1 MRRKDISKVQLKKRQ
16 KVKKSHKDL
25 EISEKL
31 KQMIESKLEKDQVI
45 SLKPL

>member
-16 KVKKSHKDL
+16 KVKKYNKDL

-31 KQMIESKLEKDQVI
+31 K
-45 SLKPL
+45 